1 MFMRTRLMAV
11 LAAYSSWKLVLFS
24 IAGAVLI
31 TDSVTSII
39 SWLVWQEISLRL
51 ILLGTLNATIVPAI
65 LAPVLI
71 RLVKRT
77 TNLEALNRQ
86 LRQEMSERQRVDQE
100 REELIRQLEAKNAE
114 LERLTYTVSH
124 DLKAPLI
131 TIRGFLGYL
140 EKDALA
146 GNRERVRADI
156 VRIVEAAD
164 KMQHL
169 LHELLEL
176 LRIGRLTE
184 TPQEVLFGEVG
195 QEALNNVEGRLM
207 ANNVGIWVEPDLPPV
222 YGDRTRLVEV
232 VQNLVDNAA
241 KFMGDQVKPVIHIGA
256 QEQHGETVYF
266 VRDNGIGILP
276 EHHDRIFGL
285 FNKLNSGVEGA
296 GIGLAIVKRIVE
308 VHGGRIWVES
318 NGQGMGS
325 TFCFT
330 LSMAKID

>member
-1 MFMRTRLMAV
+1 MRTRLKAK
-11 LAAYSSWKLVLFS
+11 LAACSSWKLALFS

-39 SWLVWQEISLRL
+39 SWLVWQEISTRL

-71 RLVKRT
+71 RLVRRT

-86 LRQEMSERQRVDQE
+86 LRQEMSERHRVE
-100 REELIRQLEAKNAE
+100 RERKELIRQLEAKNAE

-146 GNRERVRADI
+146 GNQERVRADI
-156 VRIVEAAD
+156 ARIVEAAD

-169 LHELLEL
+169 LRELLEL
-176 LRIGRLTE
+176 LRIGQLTE
-184 TPQEVLFGEVG
+184 TPQEVLFGEVV

-207 ANNVGIWVEPDLPPV
+207 ANNVGVWVEPDLPPV

-241 KFMGDQVKPVIHIGA
+241 KFIGNQPNPQIEIGKRGEEKGSPVF
-256 QEQHGETVYF
+256 F

-276 EHHDRIFGL
+276 KHQERIFDL
-285 FNKLNSGVEGA
+285 FHKLDSQNEGT

-318 NGQGMGS
+318 YGQGMGS